1 MSAPP
6 IRVYLSGPAFH
17 LRPGNTDWQYLHL
30 LTRLPEF
37 APGLT
42 VHRERASWRTL
53 AFNLR
58 YAAGIAARRLSPAR
72 AQASLPALESTLSPS
87 DLRRSRSDLVYAY
100 GYCPVNSG
108 PLPLVFHTGAVDRAR
123 LAGSGLTAER
133 IEAFLQS
140 RRRIM
145 SAATLLTAN
154 SQAALDNL
162 AEIAPEARK
171 KMRLLPFF
179 LPYLATGEGLVD
191 ENSIRAKFRQ
201 TGPMRLLFVGREA
214 RRKGLPEVL
223 DAFKALDA
231 RLPGALEL
239 TVVSSLSDGEISIP
253 RMPNLTRIAQL
264 DREAVQLRMRESHFL
279 LMPSHFEGYGWVYL
293 EAMAAGAVPVAS
305 DAPIQREILANGA
318 AGVLA
323 APDAARLEAALLPL
337 LNHKSAIEQ
346 LAVQAWKRCREHYLP
361 KPVAKRMS
369 EVFEEAKEIGAR

>member
-1 MSAPP
+1 
-6 IRVYLSGPAFH
+6 
-17 LRPGNTDWQYLHL
+17 
-30 LTRLPEF
+30 
-37 APGLT
+37 
-42 VHRERASWRTL
+42 
-53 AFNLR
+53 
-58 YAAGIAARRLSPAR
+58 
-72 AQASLPALESTLSPS
+72 
-87 DLRRSRSDLVYAY
+87 
-100 GYCPVNSG
+100 
-108 PLPLVFHTGAVDRAR
+108 
-123 LAGSGLTAER
+123 
-133 IEAFLQS
+133 
-140 RRRIM
+140 
-145 SAATLLTAN
+145 
-154 SQAALDNL
+154 
-162 AEIAPEARK
+162 
-171 KMRLLPFF
+171 
-179 LPYLATGEGLVD
+179 
-191 ENSIRAKFRQ
+191 
-201 TGPMRLLFVGREA
+201 MRLLFVGREA

-253 RMPNLTRIAQL
+253 RMPNLTHIAQL